1 MRAVV
6 RILLVLLVLFLA
18 GAVAIGIPLYRQVSA
33 LSDEMEDMTEQARA
47 GNLNDHELARRFAQ
61 TASARGFLAEDADIT
76 VGHPEPGTVEMKATF
91 KVHPIPNSG
100 LEMTVGFQSK
110 RP

>member
-18 GAVAIGIPLYRQVSA
+18 GAVAVGVPIYRQVTA
-33 LSDEMEDMTEQARA
+33 LNDEMEDMTEQARA
-47 GNLNDHELARRFAQ
+47 GKLNDHELAARFAQ
-61 TASARGFLAEDADIT
+61 AASARGFRADDDAIT
-76 VGHPEPGTVEMKATF
+76 VDHPEPGTVEMKATF